1 MENMHFS
8 WVIPDVLAGSRGPMS
23 RDDLLFLKAQGV
35 GAILRMEERTIS
47 GEGVGL
53 VDMAEYVPDM
63 TPPTP
68 SQLERML
75 AFIHE
80 QVDQGVPVGVSCYAG
95 VGRTGTVLACYLVDE
110 GYDARGA
117 VERVRELRPGSLQ
130 TPSQVAAV
138 FDYESGQ

>member
-8 WVIPDVLAGSRGPMS
+8 WVIPDVLAGSRGPQS
-23 RDDLLFLKAQGV
+23 REDLLFLKAQGV
-35 GAILRMEERTIS
+35 GAVLRMEERTIS
-47 GEGVGL
+47 EESIGL

-68 SQLERML
+68 TQLARIL
-75 AFIHE
+75 TFIHE
-80 QVDQGVPVGVSCYAG
+80 QVEQGVPVGVSCFAG
-95 VGRTGTVLACYLVDE
+95 IGRTGTVLACYLVDE

-138 FDYESGQ
+138 FDYEGRR

>member
-8 WVIPDVLAGSRGPMS
+8 WVIPDVLAGSRGPMG
-23 RDDLLFLKAQGV
+23 REDLLFLKAQGV

-53 VDMAEYVPDM
+53 VDMAEFVPDM
-63 TPPTP
+63 TPPLPT
-68 SQLERML
+68 QLKRML

-80 QVDQGVPVGVSCYAG
+80 QVEQGVAVGVSCYAG
-95 VGRTGTVLACYLVDE
+95 IGRTGTVLACYLVDE

-138 FDYESGQ
+138 FDYEAGR